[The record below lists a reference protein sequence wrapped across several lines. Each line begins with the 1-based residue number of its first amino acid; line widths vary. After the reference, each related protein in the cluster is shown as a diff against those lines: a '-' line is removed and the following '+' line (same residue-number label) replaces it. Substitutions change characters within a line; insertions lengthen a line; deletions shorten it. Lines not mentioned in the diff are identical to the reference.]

1 MSVETY
7 KYIQTSPD
15 LMLGLPPRCWASL
28 AGVVDGEKIYSGSTG
43 LIKIYA
49 ALSATIEG
57 AGRGGCEQ
65 LHLDVVSF
73 FGNINQL
80 VARRKGKLNRFVL
93 ARFLLNFYF
102 LSCSLKL

>member
-1 MSVETY
+1 MSMETY
-7 KYIQTSPD
+7 KYMQTSPD
-15 LMLGLPPRCWASL
+15 LMLGLPPRCWAHL
-28 AGVVDGEKIYSGSTG
+28 ARVVDGEKIYSGSTG

-57 AGRGGCEQ
+57 AGWGGCEQ

-80 VARRKGKLNRFVL
+80 VARRKGELNRFVL
-93 ARFLLNFYF
+93 AQFLFNFYV
-102 LSCSLKL
+102 LSCSVKL